1 MWRVRPAGAADL
13 PAIEDLVVAVDGD
26 REDLRE
32 AQFVVAE
39 DENGAVL
46 GCGRLIPYP
55 GFCELASLGVRDGQR
70 ARGVGREIVTGLI
83 DRYQGPIYLVC
94 EDHVVDFFRQFG
106 FDPTTPADPPAELG
120 PKLQRC
126 HAPAV
131 HINVMCRDFP
141 KERAAL

>member
-46 GCGRLIPYP
+46 GCGRLIPYR

-70 ARGVGREIVTGLI
+70 
-83 DRYQGPIYLVC
+83 
-94 EDHVVDFFRQFG
+94 
-106 FDPTTPADPPAELG
+106 
-120 PKLQRC
+120 
-126 HAPAV
+126 
-131 HINVMCRDFP
+131 
-141 KERAAL
+141 